1 MNDEK
6 MTEKE
11 LKETVQKRIS
21 FVKQMIEIG
30 KLRVEEPYNKEHW
43 TGYLAALQGTVGELH
58 FLEELYQKLNR
69 S

>member
-11 LKETVQKRIS
+11 MKETVQKRIS

-30 KLRVEEPYNKEHW
+30 KLRIEEPYNKEHW
-43 TGYLAALQGTVGELH
+43 TGYLAALQGTVGELK

-69 S
+69 G

>member
-43 TGYLAALQGTVGELH
+43 TGYLAALQGTVGELY
-58 FLEELYQKLNR
+58 FLEDLYQKLNR
-69 S
+69 G